1 MTWRRI
7 LPRWQMNLVFVTA
20 TLGFAVKLALADI
33 EPREFPDVTDSA
45 NANFPSPDGTAPEG
59 GASSST
65 IPADLGFWHGF
76 LASISVILVSEL
88 GDKTFFIAAIMAMRH
103 PRLTVFVGAISA
115 LALMTV
121 LSAVFGMAATIIP
134 RVYTYYISTALFAI
148 FGLKMLKDGYYMSPS
163 DAQEELE
170 EVQSDLR
177 KREDELIRSMNE
189 EQRQSPTVSLRSIHE
204 VPDGIEMH
212 PMENH
217 QTSLTG
223 SRQSVA
229 THTSNGGPT
238 IISQDSGAELRQ
250 LNNHSTSEH
259 NSISSTGAPKS
270 TATSPRFDKETSTM
284 LITQDPESG
293 AVRKTKARSIAYVV
307 SRIFM
312 QAFTMTFLA
321 EWGDRSQLTTI
332 ILGARED
339 VYGVVVG
346 GILGHCICTGL
357 AVIGGRM
364 IAQRISV
371 RTVTIIGGVVFL
383 LFAFSALFFNPN
395 SEEN

>member
-177 KREDELIRSMNE
+177 KREDE
-189 EQRQSPTVSLRSIHE
+189 
-204 VPDGIEMH
+204 
-212 PMENH
+212 
-217 QTSLTG
+217 
-223 SRQSVA
+223 
-229 THTSNGGPT
+229 
-238 IISQDSGAELRQ
+238 
-250 LNNHSTSEH
+250 
-259 NSISSTGAPKS
+259 
-270 TATSPRFDKETSTM
+270 FDKETSTM